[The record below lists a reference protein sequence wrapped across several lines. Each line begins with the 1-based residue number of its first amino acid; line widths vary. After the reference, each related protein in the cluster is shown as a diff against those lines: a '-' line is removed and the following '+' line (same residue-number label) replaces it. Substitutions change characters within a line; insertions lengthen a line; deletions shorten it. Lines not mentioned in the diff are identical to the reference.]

1 MSTNNAP
8 TAEDLQRLLAQVTA
22 LQNKLAA
29 LRQQNQ
35 PQQNQP
41 NPVIFADTPQTLEVE
56 NLIDYGT
63 KRGTEIYKQG
73 CAQLDDKS
81 LTDGFNMTPDQT
93 NTFIEALQ
101 RRCKMGWNSGTKNI
115 TSFLNKDN
123 VTVDIIKNYG
133 QIDEATL
140 CTACK
145 RFCLAARADSRTR
158 AKQNNTMMSICLAKL
173 LTADTQARLLTYR
186 KDYLIGDVKCAPLMY
201 KVIMRLAT
209 IDSVATDQALC
220 DNLHA
225 LGAFAGNVSGDIDK
239 INTELYKN
247 YSQLIARGKT
257 INDPIGAL
265 FTAYQVVPCFHF
277 KTYINRMHEDFLGG
291 KLPTMTHESLM
302 GMAKSKFNYLRNK
315 GMWGAKSHDDDKIA
329 AMTATINK
337 LKGQLKLSP

>member
-1 MSTNNAP
+1 MSANNAP

-29 LRQQNQ
+29 LWQQNQ
-35 PQQNQP
+35 PQQNQA
-41 NPVIFADTPQTLEVE
+41 NSVVFADTPQTLEVK

-73 CAQLDDKS
+73 CALLDDKS

-93 NTFIEALQ
+93 VTFIEALQ
-101 RRCKMGWNSGTKNI
+101 RHCTEMGWNSGTKNI
-115 TSFLNKDN
+115 TSFQNKDN

-140 CTACK
+140 CTACE
-145 RFCLAARADSRTR
+145 RFCLAAGANSRTR

-173 LTADTQARLLTYR
+173 LTANAQARLLTYR
-186 KDYLIGDVKCAPLMY
+186 KDYLIGDVECAPLMY

-225 LGAFAGNVSGDIDK
+225 LGAFAGTVSGDIDK
-239 INTELYKN
+239 INTEFDKN

-257 INDPIGAL
+257 FDDLIGAL
-265 FTAYQVVPCFHF
+265 FTTYQVVPCFHF
-277 KTYINRMHEDFLGG
+277 KTYINRMHEDYLDS
-291 KLPTMTHESLM
+291 KLPTMHGGQDDSILS
-302 GMAKSKFNYLRNK
+302 AKLIRIVPENSSF
-315 GMWGAKSHDDDKIA
+315 
-329 AMTATINK
+329 
-337 LKGQLKLSP
+337 